1 MRRRFERQ
9 LDYKM
14 WPSHRRQAEPDCAA
28 VHRELKRKHVALS
41 ILWEEYITGEP
52 GQPVEGAS
60 VILSRDFR
68 GSLATWQWD
77 VSKQADCF
85 D

>member
-9 LDYKM
+9 LDYEM
-14 WPSHRRQAEPDCAA
+14 WQSHRRQAEPDCAA

-52 GQPVEGAS
+52 GRVSYSRYAS
-60 VILSRDFR
+60 STAPSPCLTWASR
-68 GSLATWQWD
+68 
-77 VSKQADCF
+77 
-85 D
+85 